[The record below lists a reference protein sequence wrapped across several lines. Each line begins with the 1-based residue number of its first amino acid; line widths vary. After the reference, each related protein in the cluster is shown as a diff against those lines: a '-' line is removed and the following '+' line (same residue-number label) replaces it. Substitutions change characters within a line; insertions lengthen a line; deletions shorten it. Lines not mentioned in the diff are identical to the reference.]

1 MKKVILGCAVAL
13 CVLCP
18 MLATLLLVGGASI
31 EAANSCYPTGKG
43 STVQAG
49 SGQSGTGTDLGVMPS
64 TINAEPGRPVSG
76 RVVVANANIKT
87 RSGFTPGVRALTSAK
102 PDFIT
107 LNEVGDVPISQMRSS
122 APGYDAYRDP
132 VPVEGADGGARSMDN
147 AIMWRTQDW
156 SMLDGGRVRIVA
168 EDHVIFNGSNKN
180 WGRWATWGLF
190 ERSDGAV
197 VAVIATH
204 HMTNPFTRARTQWG
218 DQPFTRAEQYSQ
230 GMDYLIKLAHQL
242 AAYGPVLVGGDMNTS
257 PSSGPGSAVATLRR
271 AGYRFTKDSGV
282 MYNFFAAPVTVEKTW
297 QMSKSAVHS
306 DHPGLLTRM
315 AMNNARPRAGAS
327 VSRSKPVASTS
338 QQGSANGTSPTASG
352 AGRSGDVLSQL
363 RKIRL
368 SSGSSTLTE
377 AQARNAVAIA
387 QVARELRV
395 PRYGLQIAIA
405 TAIQE
410 STLNSLPGG
419 DRDSAGLFQQRP
431 SAGWGSHAQITNPT
445 LAAQAF
451 FGRAQH
457 TNNTGLLDIAGWSK
471 MPLTQ
476 AAQAVQ
482 RSGFPLAYAKWEKVA
497 SDITAVLGGDLP
509 AVGDQAAALG
519 GCATQDALDTSGTAA
534 GVTGDVTYPVPA
546 AYIGADRHNW
556 HNQGSRWGSW
566 HTGTDFSAPCG
577 TPVYAAHGGTV
588 EVDTTQSWSG
598 PWLVKVSTGPKHL
611 TTWYAH
617 MQRLTVARGQ
627 AVKPGQQIGVVGSEG
642 NSSGCHLHFE
652 VHKKNGSIYGPDNVD
667 PSTWLRQNASKN
679 TDERK

>member
-1 MKKVILGCAVAL
+1 MTKWWIGAV
-13 CVLCP
+13 VLVVMCP
-18 MLATLLLVGGASI
+18 GLLLLLGVGGASI
-31 EAANSCYPTGKG
+31 EAANSCYPPRLE
-43 STVQAG
+43 SADQAG
-49 SGQSGTGTDLGVMPS
+49 TGQAGTGTDLGVMPS
-64 TINAEPGRPVSG
+64 TINAQPGRPVSG
-76 RVVVANANIKT
+76 QVLVANANIKT
-87 RSGFTPGVRALTSAK
+87 RGGFTPGVRALTSPS

-147 AIMWRTQDW
+147 AIMWRTKDW

-168 EDHVIFNGSNKN
+168 EDHVIFNGANKN

-190 ERSDGAV
+190 KRSDGAV

-218 DQPFTRAEQYSQ
+218 NQPFTRAEQYSQ
-230 GMDYLIKLAHQL
+230 GMDYLIKLAHRL

-257 PSSGPGSAVATLRR
+257 PSSGAGSAVAKLRT
-271 AGYRFTKDSGV
+271 AGYRYTKDSGV

-297 QMSKSAVHS
+297 QMSKAAVHS

-315 AMNNARPRAGAS
+315 AMNNARARAGA
-327 VSRSKPVASTS
+327 VSSSRPRTATPVGRQVT
-338 QQGSANGTSPTASG
+338 GETTSPAASG
-352 AGRSGDVLSQL
+352 AGTSGDVLAQL

-368 SSGSSTLTE
+368 SSGASTLTE

-387 QVARELRV
+387 QVARQLRV

-431 SAGWGSHAQITNPT
+431 SSGWGSHAQITDPT

-457 TNNTGLLDIAGWSK
+457 TNNTGLLDITGWSK

-482 RSGFPLAYAKWEKVA
+482 RSGFPMAYAKWEKVA
-497 SDITAVLGGDLP
+497 GDITAVLGGDLP
-509 AVGDQAAALG
+509 AVAAQAALG
-519 GCATQDALDTSGTAA
+519 GCAAEAEAEAGGFAA
-534 GVTGDVTYPVPA
+534 GVTGDATYPVPA
-546 AYIGADRHNW
+546 GYVGADRHNW
-556 HNQGSRWGSW
+556 HSQGSSWGSW

-577 TPVYAAHGGTV
+577 TPVYAAHGGTI
-588 EVDTTQSWSG
+588 EVDTTASWSG
-598 PWLVKVSTGPKHL
+598 PWLVKVSSGPKTL

-627 AVKPGQQIGVVGSEG
+627 TVKPGQQIGAVGAEG
-642 NSSGCHLHFE
+642 NSTGCHLHFE
-652 VHKKNGSIYGPDNVD
+652 VHEKNGAIYGPDNVD
-667 PSTWLRQNASKN
+667 PSTWLAQNVSKN
-679 TDERK
+679 TDARK